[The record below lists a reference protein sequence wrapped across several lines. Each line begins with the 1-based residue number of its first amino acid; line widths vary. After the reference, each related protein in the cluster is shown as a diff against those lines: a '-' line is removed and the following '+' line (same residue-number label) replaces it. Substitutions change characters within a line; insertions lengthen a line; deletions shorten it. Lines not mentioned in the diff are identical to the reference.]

1 MPKLVELSHDELCR
15 ILSAQGF
22 VAVRQSKHSIMQST
36 TATGTT
42 ITVPVPNHPTRKI
55 PVGTLRGIIR
65 QSGLPRTL
73 FER

>member
-1 MPKLVELSHDELCR
+1 MPKLVELSHDEVCR
-15 ILSAQGF
+15 ILMAHGF
-22 VAVRQSKHSIMQST
+22 VAVRQSKHSILQST
-36 TATGTT
+36 TVTAAT

-73 FER
+73 FEK